1 MSSDD
6 EFEVNFVTNA
16 SKIVKKKWQK
26 IDKAESDELKDVT
39 NTNGPGDEFQKK
51 RKKSN
56 NFMDNNEVRVK
67 IVDRNCD
74 SSDED
79 AYDTVEEATKKKS
92 EVTITPPGSPIGIEK
107 VKVRGAKASKK
118 TVNALNKL
126 QTQSQKLVMARRQ
139 LGAGEEL
146 DDLDDCRLVSVA
158 SPKKTFMLKICW
170 KSSVERLE
178 VSATDRIGKVTD
190 EFTKKVGAERGEL
203 SLYREEMSGDA
214 LGREQ
219 SLADLGVSFVTVLHA
234 RTKVLIGKEAEK
246 ELLELKLQTKDR
258 RAPAVLV
265 KIKPTDTMET
275 VMIKYSEETA
285 IDRSK
290 LKFFFDGEEVE
301 CGDTAEDLELEG
313 EECFD
318 VHVKD

>member
-1 MSSDD
+1 M
-6 EFEVNFVTNA
+6 
-16 SKIVKKKWQK
+16 
-26 IDKAESDELKDVT
+26 
-39 NTNGPGDEFQKK
+39 
-51 RKKSN
+51 
-56 NFMDNNEVRVK
+56 
-67 IVDRNCD
+67 
-74 SSDED
+74 
-79 AYDTVEEATKKKS
+79 
-92 EVTITPPGSPIGIEK
+92 
-107 VKVRGAKASKK
+107 
-118 TVNALNKL
+118 
-126 QTQSQKLVMARRQ
+126 
-139 LGAGEEL
+139 
-146 DDLDDCRLVSVA
+146 
-158 SPKKTFMLKICW
+158 
-170 KSSVERLE
+170 
-178 VSATDRIGKVTD
+178 
-190 EFTKKVGAERGEL
+190 
-203 SLYREEMSGDA
+203 
-214 LGREQ
+214 
-219 SLADLGVSFVTVLHA
+219 ADLGVSFVTVLHA